1 MQAFVLPETGIE
13 VDEVVLPAARDF
25 LGGGPDAQ
33 LDAALRIL
41 GKEKR

>member
-1 MQAFVLPETGIE
+1 
-13 VDEVVLPAARDF
+13 VVLPVALDF
-25 LGGGPDAQ
+25 LDGGSDAQ